1 MNIAEVFKSVTR
13 PAVTVIFAATIA
25 QVVTQG
31 IDAPEWFL
39 GLAIPVILWWFG
51 ERTVKNIRSTSS
63 LRGAEGDEA
72 ISKEEK

>member
-25 QVVTQG
+25 QVVTQR
-31 IDAPEWFL
+31 IDAPQWFL

-51 ERTVKNIRSTSS
+51 ERTVGHVKDKSK
-63 LRGAEGDEA
+63 DER
-72 ISKEEK
+72 